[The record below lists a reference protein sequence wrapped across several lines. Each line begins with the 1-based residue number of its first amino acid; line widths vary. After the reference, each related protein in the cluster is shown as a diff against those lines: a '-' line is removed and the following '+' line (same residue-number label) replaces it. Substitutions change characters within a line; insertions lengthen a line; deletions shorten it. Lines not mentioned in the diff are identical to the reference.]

1 MAEKSIIIKRG
12 SKIPAA
18 CSGLIANDITGT
30 ANIAIG
36 PGTPPFDIPN
46 TKTPKEA
53 KAKKVGS
60 IILKILNYFLYL

>member
-1 MAEKSIIIKRG
+1 M
-12 SKIPAA
+12 
-18 CSGLIANDITGT
+18 ANDITGT

-60 IILKILNYFLYL
+60 IILKILNYLLYL